1 MDTTYAERVTQAT
14 KENHTGYPTLARIR
28 KWDFE
33 SLTFTEL
40 WFGTHAEALRYY
52 NSKRDS
58 DKVFLSP
65 IVIVEVQR

>member
-1 MDTTYAERVTQAT
+1 MTTI
-14 KENHTGYPTLARIR
+14 KEIKECSYPTMARIR

-65 IVIVEVQR
+65 IFIAEVQK